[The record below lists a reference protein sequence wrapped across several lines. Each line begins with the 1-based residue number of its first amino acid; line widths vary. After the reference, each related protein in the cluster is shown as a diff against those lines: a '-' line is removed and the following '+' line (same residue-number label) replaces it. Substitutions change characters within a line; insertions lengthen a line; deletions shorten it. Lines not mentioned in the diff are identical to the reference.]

1 MNRRHMMMLSGA
13 AVAARAAAAPVPQAP
28 AQTPPDT
35 AQDSPDK
42 LLLKDYT
49 PQSIYR
55 VPKSDIKRAKFPVFD
70 VHCHGAEPTVPV
82 DQMVRLMDTV
92 GVEKTVIFTGAST
105 PDRFAQAAKQYSP
118 YANRF
123 ELWCGFDMT
132 GVDQPG
138 FGPGAVKA
146 LEACH
151 AAGALGVGE
160 ISDKGFGFRG
170 RPAGA
175 APGAA
180 GRGGDAAGAGRG
192 GAGRGSAP
200 PAPGPHLDDAR
211 MDALLERSAQLGMPI
226 NIHVS
231 DPIWSYQPMDRTNDG
246 LMNGYKWRIDDKQP
260 GILGH
265 DGLIQSL
272 DHAAERHPKTTF
284 IACHLA
290 NLDYDLARLGQ
301 MFDRR
306 PNLYADISA
315 RFSEL
320 GPIPRAVNQFFQK
333 YSDRILYGTDNRYV
347 QNMFS
352 ATFRL
357 LETTDEHFYDGFFN
371 SYHWSLYGA
380 GLPDDVLKKLYRD
393 TAVAVFRRARNSGA

>member
-1 MNRRHMMMLSGA
+1 MMMLSGA
-13 AVAARAAAAPVPQAP
+13 AVAARAASAPTPQAP
-28 AQTPPDT
+28 GQTSPDT
-35 AQDSPDK
+35 GQDSPDK
-42 LLLKDYT
+42 LLVKDYT
-49 PQSIYR
+49 PVSIYR

-70 VHCHGAEPTVPV
+70 VHCHGAEPTVQV

-92 GVEKTVIFTGAST
+92 GVEKTVVFTGAST

-132 GVDQPG
+132 GVGQPG

-170 RPAGA
+170 RP
-175 APGAA
+175 
-180 GRGGDAAGAGRG
+180 AGAGRG

-246 LMNGYKWRIDDKQP
+246 LMNGYKWRIDAKQP
-260 GILGH
+260 GMLGH

-272 DHAAERHPKTTF
+272 DHAAERHPKTIF

-290 NLDYDLARLGQ
+290 NLDYDLTRLGQ

-306 PNLYADISA
+306 PNLYVDISA
-315 RFSEL
+315 RFAEL

-347 QNMFS
+347 QSMFS

-357 LETTDEHFYDGFFN
+357 LETTDEHFYDSFFN

-393 TAVAVFRRARNSGA
+393 NAVALFRRARNSGA